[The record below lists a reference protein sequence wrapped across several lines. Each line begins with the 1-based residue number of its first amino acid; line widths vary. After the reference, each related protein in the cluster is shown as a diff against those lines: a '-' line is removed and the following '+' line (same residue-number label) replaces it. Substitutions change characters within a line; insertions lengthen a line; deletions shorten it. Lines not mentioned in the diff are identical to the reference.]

1 MKRKTQ
7 SPKRILA
14 FLLLPLFTILTAS
27 AAYGTYENYAA
38 FKTNL
43 IVAQKP
49 TITVTCTLV
58 NTYNNSINAL
68 VNSTTRII
76 QTTEPALPILYINI
90 TNTGETPIDKIT
102 LNDTIPSDWTLR
114 QINMRLSQPDQ
125 TQIEI
130 SAPDFT
136 IQYNPEIGIAMLTFD
151 VRNTLGKTFNQ
162 YESMLITLYIEYNL
176 LGQPMPNDYETN
188 PPTYTN
194 TVAVS
199 EWTGNWQDHPTITT
213 LAFSTNM
220 TEF

>member
-7 SPKRILA
+7 SPKRIIV

-27 AAYGTYENYAA
+27 AAYGTYEKYAA

-49 TITVTCTLV
+49 TITVACTLV
-58 NTYNNSINAL
+58 NAYGNSVTTL
-68 VNSTTRII
+68 VNGTTRII
-76 QTTEPALPILYINI
+76 QTTEPAFPILYINI
-90 TNTGETPIDKIT
+90 TNMGETPIDKIT

-130 SAPDFT
+130 SAADFT

-151 VRNTLGKTFNQ
+151 VRNALGKTFNQ
-162 YESMLITLYIEYNL
+162 YESVLISLYIEYNL
-176 LGQPMPNDYETN
+176 LGQQMPNDYEINT
-188 PPTYTN
+188 PAYTN

-220 TEF
+220 IEL